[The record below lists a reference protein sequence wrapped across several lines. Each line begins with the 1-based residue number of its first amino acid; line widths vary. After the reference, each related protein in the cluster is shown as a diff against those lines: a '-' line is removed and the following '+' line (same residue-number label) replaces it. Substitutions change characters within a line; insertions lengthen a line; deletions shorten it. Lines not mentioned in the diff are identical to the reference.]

1 MVTMHRSSSL
11 FNDGPTAHWV
21 GPETLVSLVVEGME
35 VTTMVNSGSRVN
47 TVTLNYVKCDK
58 FPVLPLE
65 DLIDHPLN
73 LIGLG
78 GMRTSPMGF
87 VILPVQVT
95 EITGYDED
103 VVFLV
108 IPDESEFSR
117 CVPLILGMCT
127 LCRIV
132 NIIKESELNRL
143 SISWSIARTLRLLSR
158 WGMVDLGSGQE
169 VTQRRAW

>member
-1 MVTMHRSSSL
+1 MMGA
-11 FNDGPTAHWV
+11 NC
-21 GPETLVSLVVEGME
+21 TLGWSRDPGQP
-35 VTTMVNSGSRVN
+35 SGGRHGGHYCGQQWQPSQH
-47 TVTLNYVKCDK
+47 CDTELCK
-58 FPVLPLE
+58 VPQVPVLPLE